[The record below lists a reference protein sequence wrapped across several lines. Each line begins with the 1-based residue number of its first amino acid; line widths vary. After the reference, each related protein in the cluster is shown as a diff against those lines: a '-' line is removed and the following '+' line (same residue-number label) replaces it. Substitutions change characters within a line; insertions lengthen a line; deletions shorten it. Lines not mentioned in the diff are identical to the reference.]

1 MNNQSGYVFR
11 NNLEYLL
18 KTHSS
23 YEKLSFYLD
32 VPTSTLKSWINANRV
47 PSLKMLDKI
56 SNKLGCYSSDL
67 LTPNYAFNEP
77 KSCVNDSHITLVRNL
92 SIIFINNH
100 CFSTA
105 SKLALMDNVIT
116 DYALQ
121 SYMRNTNYKSPTLE
135 KLDLIANA
143 LDLHTYELLKE
154 NIE

>member
-1 MNNQSGYVFR
+1 MNNQSGSVFR

-18 KTHSS
+18 KTYNS
-23 YEKLSFYLD
+23 YEKLSLYLD
-32 VPTSTLKSWINANRV
+32 VPASTLKSWINANRV
-47 PSLKMLDKI
+47 PSLKMLGTLG
-56 SNKLGCYSSDL
+56 NKLGCYSSDL
-67 LTPNYAFNEP
+67 ITPNYDFKEQ
-77 KSCVNDSHITLVRNL
+77 KTCVNNVHITLVRNL

-121 SYMRNTNYKSPTLE
+121 SYMRNTNYKLPTLE

-143 LDLHTYELLKE
+143 LKLHTYELLKE

>member
-1 MNNQSGYVFR
+1 M
-11 NNLEYLL
+11 
-18 KTHSS
+18 
-23 YEKLSFYLD
+23 
-32 VPTSTLKSWINANRV
+32 I
-47 PSLKMLDKI
+47 DKI

-77 KSCVNDSHITLVRNL
+77 KLCMNDSHITLVRNL
-92 SIIFINNH
+92 SIILINNH